1 MSTNKL
7 TTLGHLKAGLQQ
19 AKSYMDAQDAVLSGR
34 IDAVVADIEGIVS
47 VGGEPNILEGVKVN
61 GQALA
66 ITDKMVDILIAAGDE
81 NGTIKVNGAAVA
93 ITGLAGLAYKSEI
106 TEDELG
112 AALKAS
118 IAAKATNA
126 DLELLTVRV
135 GNIEAAG
142 YQNAQQVQE
151 AIQAA
156 IAASGHA
163 HFEEVD
169 AVPSAEDA
177 KENVM
182 YLVMNETTGHYDIYA
197 KVGESVVLLD
207 DTTVDLSAYAKTA
220 EVTAAISAA
229 ITGLNIEQYATD
241 TELNAAIER
250 IAAVEAKFADYYTK
264 AEVDALFANYY
275 TKAEVDAE
283 LAKKMNVAD
292 MGAYATDEE
301 AAAEADAAEAAAKA
315 HADEKAAAAESAAKA
330 HAEEKATAAETA
342 AKGYAEEKAGAAEQ
356 AAKDYADGLA
366 GNYDAAGSA
375 ADAEEAAKAY
385 TDEQLAAK
393 TASDEEVNSMLG
405 EVFGE

>member
-1 MSTNKL
+1 MPNTKL
-7 TTLGHLKAGLQQ
+7 TTLEHLKSGLTA
-19 AKSYMDAQDAVLSGR
+19 AKNYADQQDALLSGR
-34 IDAVVADIEGIVS
+34 IDEVVADIEGIVAT
-47 VGGEPNILEGVKVN
+47 GGEANILEGVKVN
-61 GQALA
+61 GQALT
-66 ITDKMVDILIAAGDE
+66 ITDKMVDILIETGDE
-81 NGTIKVNGAAVA
+81 NGTFKANGAAVA
-93 ITGLAGLAYKSEI
+93 IKGLADLAYKSEI
-106 TEDELG
+106 TEDELSE
-112 AALKAS
+112 ALKAS

-126 DLELLTVRV
+126 DLEALTVRV

-163 HFEEVD
+163 HFEEVES
-169 AVPSAEDA
+169 VPSVEEA

-182 YLVMNETTGHYDIYA
+182 YLVMNDVTGHYDIYA

-220 EVTAAISAA
+220 DVTAAISAA
-229 ITGLNIEQYATD
+229 ITGLNIDQYATD

-250 IAAVEAKFADYYTK
+250 IAAVEAKFSDYYTK
-264 AEVDALFANYY
+264 SEIDAMFTNYY

-292 MGAYATDEE
+292 MGTYATDEE

-315 HADEKAAAAESAAKA
+315 HAETKASEAQAAAE
-330 HAEEKATAAETA
+330 ATA
-342 AKGYAEEKAGAAEQ
+342 KQ
-356 AAKDYADGLA
+356 
-366 GNYDAAGSA
+366 
-375 ADAEEAAKAY
+375 Y
-385 TDEQLAAK
+385 TDDQLAAK
-393 TASDEEVNSMLG
+393 TASDEEVNTMLG

>member
-34 IDAVVADIEGIVS
+34 IDAVVEDIEGIVAT
-47 VGGEPNILEGVKVN
+47 GGEANILEGVKVN
-61 GQALA
+61 GQALT
-66 ITDKMVDILIAAGDE
+66 ITDKMVDILIASGEE
-81 NGTIKVNGAAVA
+81 NGTISVNGAAVA

-112 AALKAS
+112 EALKAS

-126 DLELLTVRV
+126 DLEALTVRV

-163 HFEEVD
+163 HFEEVET
-169 AVPSAEDA
+169 VPSADEA
-177 KENVM
+177 AENVM
-182 YLVMNETTGHYDIYA
+182 YLVMNDETGHYDIYA
-197 KVGESVVLLD
+197 KVGDAVVLLD

-220 EVTAAISAA
+220 DVTAAISAA
-229 ITGLNIEQYATD
+229 ITGLNIDQYATD

-264 AEVDALFANYY
+264 AEVDALFAGYY

-292 MGAYATDEE
+292 MGTYATDEE

-315 HADEKAAAAESAAKA
+315 HAEEKAAAAESAAKA
-330 HAEEKATAAETA
+330 HAEAQASAAE
-342 AKGYAEEKAGAAEQ
+342 G
-356 AAKDYADGLA
+356 
-366 GNYDAAGSA
+366 
-375 ADAEEAAKAY
+375 AAKAY

-393 TASDEEVNSMLG
+393 TASDEEVNAMLG

>member
-1 MSTNKL
+1 MSNSTKL
-7 TTLGHLKAGLQQ
+7 TTLGHLRAGLEQTK
-19 AKSYMDAQDAVLSGR
+19 AYVDEKDLALSNR
-34 IDAVVADIEGIVS
+34 IDAVVEDIEGIVAT
-47 VGGEPNILEGVKVN
+47 GGEANILEGVKVN
-61 GQALA
+61 GQTLA

-81 NGTIKVNGAAVA
+81 NGTISVNGAAVA

-106 TEDELG
+106 TDAELSE
-112 AALKAS
+112 ALKAS

-126 DLELLTVRV
+126 DLQALTVRV

-169 AVPSAEDA
+169 AVPSADEA
-177 KENVM
+177 QENVM
-182 YLVMNETTGHYDIYA
+182 YLVMNDETGHYDIYA
-197 KVGESVVLLD
+197 LVSGNVVLLD

-220 EVTAAISAA
+220 EVTAAINAA
-229 ITGLNIEQYATD
+229 ITGLNIDQYATD
-241 TELNAAIER
+241 AELNAAIER
-250 IAAVEAKFADYYTK
+250 IAAVEAKFADYYTS
-264 AEVDALFANYY
+264 AQVDEMLAGYY

-292 MGAYATDEE
+292 MGTYATDEE

-315 HADEKAAAAESAAKA
+315 HAETKASEAQAAAE
-330 HAEEKATAAETA
+330 ATA
-342 AKGYAEEKAGAAEQ
+342 KQ
-356 AAKDYADGLA
+356 
-366 GNYDAAGSA
+366 
-375 ADAEEAAKAY
+375 Y
-385 TDEQLAAK
+385 TDDQLAAK
-393 TASDEEVNSMLG
+393 TASDEEVNTMLG

>member
-1 MSTNKL
+1 MPNTKL
-7 TTLGHLKAGLQQ
+7 TTLEHLKSGLTA
-19 AKSYMDAQDAVLSGR
+19 AKNYADQQDALLSGR
-34 IDAVVADIEGIVS
+34 IDEVVADIEGIIS
-47 VGGEPNILEGVKVN
+47 TGGEPNLLEGVKVN
-61 GQALA
+61 GQALT
-66 ITDKMVDILIAAGDE
+66 ITDKMVDILIETGDE
-81 NGTIKVNGAAVA
+81 NGTFKANGAAVA
-93 ITGLAGLAYKSEI
+93 IKGLADLAFKSEI
-106 TEDELG
+106 TEDELSE
-112 AALKAS
+112 ALKAS

-126 DLELLTVRV
+126 DLEALTVRV

-163 HFEEVD
+163 HFEEVES
-169 AVPSAEDA
+169 VPSAEDA
-177 KENVM
+177 EENVM
-182 YLVMNETTGHYDIYA
+182 YLVMNDVTGHYDIYA

-220 EVTAAISAA
+220 DVTAAISAA
-229 ITGLNIEQYATD
+229 ITGLNIDQYATD

-250 IAAVEAKFADYYTK
+250 IAAVEAKFSDYYTK
-264 AEVDALFANYY
+264 SEIDALFTNYY

-292 MGAYATDEE
+292 MGTYATDEE

-315 HADEKAAAAESAAKA
+315 HA
-330 HAEEKATAAETA
+330 EEKATAAE
-342 AKGYAEEKAGAAEQ
+342 
-356 AAKDYADGLA
+356 
-366 GNYDAAGSA
+366 N
-375 ADAEEAAKAY
+375 AAKAY

-393 TASDEEVNSMLG
+393 TASDEEVNTMLG

>member
-1 MSTNKL
+1 MSKL
-7 TTLGHLKAGLQQ
+7 TTLSQLRSSLES
-19 AKSYMDAQDAVLSGR
+19 AKSYIDAQDAVLSGR
-34 IDAVVADIEGIVS
+34 IDAVVADVEGIVAA
-47 VGGEPNILEGVKVN
+47 GGEPNLLEGVKVN

-66 ITDKMVDILIAAGDE
+66 ITDKMVDILIASGDE

-126 DLELLTVRV
+126 DLEALTVRV

-142 YQNAQQVQE
+142 YQNAEQVQT

-163 HFEEVD
+163 HFEEVES
-169 AVPSAEDA
+169 VPSAEEA
-177 KENVM
+177 QENVM

-197 KVGESVVLLD
+197 KVGAEVVLLD

-220 EVTAAISAA
+220 EVTAAINAA
-229 ITGLNIEQYATD
+229 ITGLNIDQYATD
-241 TELNAAIER
+241 VELNAAIER
-250 IAAVEAKFADYYTK
+250 IAAVEDLFASYYTK
-264 AEVDALFANYY
+264 AEVDALIANYY

-283 LAKKMNVAD
+283 LAKKMNIAD

-315 HADEKAAAAESAAKA
+315 HADEKAS
-330 HAEEKATAAETA
+330 AAET
-342 AKGYAEEKAGAAEQ
+342 
-356 AAKDYADGLA
+356 
-366 GNYDAAGSA
+366 
-375 ADAEEAAKAY
+375 AAKAY
-385 TDEQLAAK
+385 TDEQLAAAVA
-393 TASDEEVNSMLG
+393 TDGEVNTMLG
-405 EVFGE
+405 EVFGK

>member
-1 MSTNKL
+1 MSNSTKL
-7 TTLGHLKAGLQQ
+7 TTLAHLRAGLEQTK
-19 AKSYMDAQDAVLSGR
+19 AYVDEKDLALSNR
-34 IDAVVADIEGIVS
+34 IDEVVADVEGIVAT
-47 VGGEPNILEGVKVN
+47 GGEANILEGVKVN

-66 ITDKMVDILIAAGDE
+66 ITDKMVDVLIASGEE
-81 NGTIKVNGAAVA
+81 NGTISVNGAAVA

-106 TEDELG
+106 TDAELSE
-112 AALKAS
+112 ALKAS
-118 IAAKATNA
+118 IAAKATDA
-126 DLELLTVRV
+126 DLQALIVRV
-135 GNIEAAG
+135 GNIETAG

-169 AVPSAEDA
+169 AVPAVEDA

-182 YLVMNETTGHYDIYA
+182 YLVMNDETGHYDIYA

-220 EVTAAISAA
+220 DVTAAISAA
-229 ITGLNIEQYATD
+229 ITGLNIDQYATD
-241 TELNAAIER
+241 AELNAAIER
-250 IAAVEAKFADYYTK
+250 IAAVEEKFADYYT
-264 AEVDALFANYY
+264 AAQVDEMLAGYY

-315 HADEKAAAAESAAKA
+315 HAETKASEAQAAAE
-330 HAEEKATAAETA
+330 ATA
-342 AKGYAEEKAGAAEQ
+342 KQ
-356 AAKDYADGLA
+356 
-366 GNYDAAGSA
+366 
-375 ADAEEAAKAY
+375 Y
-385 TDEQLAAK
+385 TDDQLAAK
-393 TASDEEVNSMLG
+393 TASDEEVNTMLG